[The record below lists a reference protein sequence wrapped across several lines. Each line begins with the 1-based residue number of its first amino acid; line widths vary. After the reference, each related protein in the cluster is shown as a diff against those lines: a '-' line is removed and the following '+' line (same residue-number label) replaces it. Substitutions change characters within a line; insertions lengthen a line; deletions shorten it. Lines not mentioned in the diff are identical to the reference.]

1 MLSNGVGSGVV
12 AFDQRYI
19 DPATVAVKTWDLI
32 ENLPGSVTGC
42 G

>member
-1 MLSNGVGSGVV
+1 MFSTVIGSEVV
-12 AFDQRYI
+12 AFDQSHT

-32 ENLPGSVTGC
+32 TNLPGSVPGC